1 MNSEMTRAEAEHLAV
16 HVELCG
22 QRYERME
29 RRLARI
35 ERVLYAVIAAIMF
48 SGGMSTIEFARVIAM
63 LGALGPK

>member
-1 MNSEMTRAEAEHLAV
+1 MTRAEAEHLAV

-35 ERVLYAVIAAIMF
+35 ERLLYAVVAAIMV
-48 SGGMSTIEFARVIAM
+48 SGGISTIEFARMIAM

>member
-1 MNSEMTRAEAEHLAV
+1 
-16 HVELCG
+16 
-22 QRYERME
+22 ME

-35 ERVLYAVIAAIMF
+35 ERVLYAVVAAIIV

>member
-1 MNSEMTRAEAEHLAV
+1 MSGEMTRAEAEHLAV

-29 RRLARI
+29 HRLARI
-35 ERVLYAVIAAIMF
+35 ERVLYAVVAAIVI
-48 SGGMSTIEFARVIAM
+48 SGGMSTLEFARVIAM

>member
-1 MNSEMTRAEAEHLAV
+1 MSAEMTRAEAEHLAV

-35 ERVLYAVIAAIMF
+35 ERLLYAVVAAIMV
-48 SGGMSTIEFARVIAM
+48 SGGISTIEFARMIAM